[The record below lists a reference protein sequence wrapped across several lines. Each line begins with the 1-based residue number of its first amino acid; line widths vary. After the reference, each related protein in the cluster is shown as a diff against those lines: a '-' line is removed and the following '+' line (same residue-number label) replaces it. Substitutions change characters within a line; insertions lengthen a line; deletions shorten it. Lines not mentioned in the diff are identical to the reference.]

1 MRGYFILW
9 LFSKSTEWDPDR
21 RPRSSVMMSHW
32 AQQDKELNVRHA
44 VWSEPI
50 E

>member
-1 MRGYFILW
+1 MRGYCILW
-9 LFSKSTEWDPDR
+9 LFFKSTEWNPDR
-21 RPRSSVMMSHW
+21 RPSSSVVMGHW
-32 AQQDKELNVRHA
+32 AQQDKELGVRHA

>member
-1 MRGYFILW
+1 
-9 LFSKSTEWDPDR
+9 
-21 RPRSSVMMSHW
+21 VVMSHW